1 MIALLALLC
10 GLPEVMWLGGW
21 NPAGSAAT
29 SGMGGGLFMD
39 RSALGALENPAYAV
53 LSGKRADLSGV
64 VFHTR
69 ESRTRMVYDSFGGVV
84 GESEQAFNQ
93 GTGVF
98 PGAAAGSYGG
108 ENWGVA
114 AGVRAIGR
122 FDYDYSRIQRDEAYV
137 QTSEETLE
145 SRGVLWELGGSAG
158 YCPVPGWCIGAGAGF
173 VTGSRTVRWSV
184 VNVDPSVP
192 DESWEEVDDVTGA
205 VIRASGDGVI
215 GRLRLAAG
223 MSMPVGWSTSDV
235 SGADTGI
242 EDVIE
247 INCGVGY
254 LPGNRLRSVFSAEAN
269 WRDEGEPGLRNTWGF
284 RGGVESHLP
293 GGPIARFG
301 FDYRTSPIHR
311 ALDTVSFTAGMGFD
325 VDGWLLDAGLRLTPS
340 RWRQSQ
346 VPGLPGF
353 PPGDSLSVESLAS
366 TIVIGISRE
375 FGEVPL
381 WR

>member
-10 GLPEVMWLGGW
+10 GLPEVLWLGGW

-29 SGMGGGLFMD
+29 AGMGGGLFMD
-39 RSALGALENPAYAV
+39 RSALGALENPAYAAV
-53 LSGKRADLSGV
+53 SGKRADLSGAV
-64 VFHTR
+64 LYTR
-69 ESRTRMVYDSFGGVV
+69 ESRTRIVYDSFGGVV

-93 GTGVF
+93 GTGIT
-98 PGAAAGSYGG
+98 PGGAAGSYGG

-114 AGVRAIGR
+114 VGVRAIGN
-122 FDYDYSRIQRDEAYV
+122 FGYDYSRIERDEAYV

-158 YCPVPGWCIGAGAGF
+158 YSPIPGWCVGAGAGF

-184 VNVDPSVP
+184 VNADPSVP
-192 DESWEEVDDVTGA
+192 DESWEEKDDVTGA
-205 VIRASGDGVI
+205 VIRASGDGVM

-223 MSMPVGWSTSDV
+223 VSMPVGWSASGGDGTV
-235 SGADTGI
+235 SNI
-242 EDVIE
+242 EDALEVT
-247 INCGVGY
+247 CGVGY
-254 LPGNRLRSVFSAEAN
+254 LPGNRLRSSFSAEAN
-269 WRDEGEPGLRNTWGF
+269 WRDEGEPGLRNTWGI

-301 FDYRTSPIHR
+301 FDYRTSSVHR
-311 ALDTVSFTAGMGFD
+311 ALDTMSFTTGVGFNMD
-325 VDGWLLDAGLRLTPS
+325 SWHLDAGLRLTPS

-346 VPGLPGF
+346 VPGMPGF
-353 PPGDSLSVESLAS
+353 SQGDSLSVEALSS
-366 TIVIGISRE
+366 TIVIGISRD